1 MYAVLELGSPSDV
14 WEFQNFVPG
23 LAPAKGYD
31 HHPPRKAFSKV
42 LCCLYV
48 YLYIYVPLSLC
59 LPIYIWPPSST
70 ESILKRAMFT
80 ESEKSGLGGGY
91 MSYEEEDTYMY
102 AMFSESEKS
111 GFKYIR

>member
-1 MYAVLELGSPSDV
+1 
-14 WEFQNFVPG
+14 
-23 LAPAKGYD
+23 
-31 HHPPRKAFSKV
+31 
-42 LCCLYV
+42 
-48 YLYIYVPLSLC
+48 
-59 LPIYIWPPSST
+59 
-70 ESILKRAMFT
+70 MFT